1 MSKVLFLIV
10 LVVAVFICISTIA
23 MVLWNVGVGEIL
35 HAKQHINL
43 AEAMLLTAFFSTVTA
58 AGRGGSSS

>member
-1 MSKVLFLIV
+1 MSNVLFLIV
-10 LVVAVFICISTIA
+10 LVIAIFILFSTIA
-23 MVLWNVGVGEIL
+23 MVLWNGGVGDIL
-35 HAKQHINL
+35 HAQHHINL